1 MSDLSRRGF
10 FLTWLVGLLS
20 CWLGRSQA
28 TAASP
33 PLDSAPPKPGADARD
48 ACPSL
53 PTTEGTFASSQSF
66 TWRVAALPPSAGAAA
81 SPGSLGRTITVV
93 PATAVSWNV
102 NPPQRPR

>member
-1 MSDLSRRGF
+1 MTQLSRRGF
-10 FLTWLVGLLS
+10 FLSWLLGLLS
-20 CWLGRSQA
+20 GCLARSHA
-28 TAASP
+28 NAAVP
-33 PLDSAPPKPGADARD
+33 PLDSASHKPGAEARD

-53 PTTEGTFASSQSF
+53 PTTEGTFTSSQSF

-81 SPGSLGRTITVV
+81 SPGSLARTVTVV